1 MSAPEPVLP
10 EPVRPEPVLIA
21 RHLTRSLPGD
31 PPATLVADADLAIL
45 PGRFT
50 AIVGPSGC
58 GKSSLLYLLG
68 LIDRPTSG
76 QLLLDGRDLAQ
87 MSGDDRARIR
97 LEHFGFVFQFHF
109 LLPEFTALENVMLPL
124 RRLGRLSQAQ
134 ARERA
139 MQMLA
144 DVGLGDKWMKPPDRL
159 SGGERQRVAIARA
172 LANNPRLV
180 LGDEPTGNLDSVNSA
195 RVVDLFRDL
204 AHKQGRAVVCVT
216 HDMGI
221 ADLAD
226 IRVTMLDGR
235 VVEVREQHPA
245 PSAGTQ

>member
-1 MSAPEPVLP
+1 MT
-10 EPVRPEPVLIA
+10 EPVLIA
-21 RHLTRSLPGD
+21 QHLRRELPGD
-31 PPATLVADADLAIL
+31 PPAVLVADADVAIM
-45 PGRFT
+45 PGKFT

-76 QLLLDGRDLAQ
+76 RLLFDGRDLAQ
-87 MSGDDRARIR
+87 MSGDARAAIR
-97 LEHFGFVFQFHF
+97 LEHFGFVFQLQF

-124 RRLGRLSQAQ
+124 RRLGALSMRE
-134 ARERA
+134 ARARA
-139 MQMLA
+139 MSLLG
-144 DVGLGDKWMKPPDRL
+144 DVGLADKYAKLPEKL

-195 RVVDLFRDL
+195 RVVEMFRDL
-204 AHKQGRAVVCVT
+204 AHSQGRAVACVT

-221 ADLAD
+221 AELAD
-226 IRVTMLDGR
+226 IRVSMLDGR
-235 VVEVREQHPA
+235 VIEVRDQS
-245 PSAGTQ
+245 SAAAAS